1 MPTLDG
7 NKTYIVAAIYIA
19 AVIAE
24 HYLPGP
30 NWEAIK
36 GVIAGF
42 GLVTLRHGIS
52 TSQPTVTPTKEGT
65 QTNV

>member
-19 AVIAE
+19 AVIAS
-24 HYLPGP
+24 HYFPGVD
-30 NWEAIK
+30 WETIK

-42 GLVTLRHGIS
+42 GLITLRQGVAKIQQ
-52 TSQPTVTPTKEGT
+52 TQEGK
-65 QTNV
+65 TNNA